1 MPRRITSKRTII
13 VRKPKV
19 KWSPHVET
27 VNYQVTMGSGTN
39 FTFYPHVIA
48 ANASDSHLPSVPVV
62 QVTRINFQGQLGTAG
77 TANLDWFAY
86 IMYIPEGM
94 DAGLATVDNW
104 IAFINQHPEYIMA
117 RRIVDP
123 GDVSNN
129 TTATIS
135 LQTRMR
141 RNLNSGDQVVLLLI
155 AHSLTAPSTARNL
168 DIYGQLSYYTKVN

>member
-1 MPRRITSKRTII
+1 MPRRTTKRTII

-19 KWSPHVET
+19 KWSPHMET
-27 VNYQVTMGSGTN
+27 VDYTVTLSSGSN
-39 FTFYPHVIA
+39 FTFYPHVVA
-48 ANASDSHLPSVPVV
+48 ANATDSHLPSVPVV

-86 IMYIPEGM
+86 LMYIPEGM

-104 IAFINQHPEYIMA
+104 IAFINQHPEYIMN
-117 RRIVDP
+117 RRIIEP
-123 GDVSNN
+123 GDTANN

-135 LQTRMR
+135 MQTRMK

-155 AHSLTAPSTARNL
+155 AHSLTAPSSARNIS
-168 DIYGQLSYYTKVN
+168 IYGQLSYYTKVN